1 MDVRTV
7 EEFISKLGPETQKFL
22 EESSASKEGGKSTM
36 AKMKTT
42 AHLGPNFGK
51 PGYSK
56 GPPSPTK
63 KQNPDS
69 GRPIPDS
76 PSKKPDSPLK
86 KQIPGS
92 PVKNRNLD
100 SPSKRPKPDSPV
112 KKASPTRASHEEKSL
127 AATTKRMQLPLVTSK
142 KRSVGDPKED
152 LSDPDSFYREFKVQV

>member
-56 GPPSPTK
+56 GPLSPTK
-63 KQNPDS
+63 KQNQDS
-69 GRPIPDS
+69 GRPI
-76 PSKKPDSPLK
+76 PDSPLK

-92 PVKNRNLD
+92 PVKSRNQD
-100 SPSKRPKPDSPV
+100 SPSKRPKPESPV
-112 KKASPTRASHEEKSL
+112 KKASPTRASPEEKSL
-127 AATTKRMQLPLVTSK
+127 ATTTKRMQLQLVTSK